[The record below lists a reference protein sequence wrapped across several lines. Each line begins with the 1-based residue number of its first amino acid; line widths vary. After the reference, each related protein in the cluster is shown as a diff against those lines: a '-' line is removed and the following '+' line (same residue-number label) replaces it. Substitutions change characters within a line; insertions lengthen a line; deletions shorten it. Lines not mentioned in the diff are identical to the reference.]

1 MYKNK
6 KNILFFA
13 ITFNIIYNNIGDVMY
28 LVIDDIRYN
37 VVIDKKRST
46 KNTYIRVKDDL
57 TIYVTTNI
65 FTRDKDIAKLLDEN
79 YDSICRM
86 IKKQKVKNTN
96 NENFNYL
103 GKNYEII
110 YVDYCDISFGEER
123 VFLNKNLDIDK
134 WYKKQAK
141 TLFLEHLD
149 IIYNNFSRRIP
160 YPDLKIRKMTTR
172 WGVCNT
178 KLKTVTLNLEL
189 IKRDTKYLDYVIAHE
204 LSHLIYPNHSRDFW
218 DLVGENCP
226 NYKIIR
232 REMKNF

>member
-1 MYKNK
+1 
-6 KNILFFA
+6 
-13 ITFNIIYNNIGDVMY
+13 MY

-149 IIYNNFSRRIP
+149 MIYNNFSRSIP

-226 NYKIIR
+226 NYKTIR

>member
-1 MYKNK
+1 
-6 KNILFFA
+6 
-13 ITFNIIYNNIGDVMY
+13 MY

-79 YDSICRM
+79 YDSICKM

-149 IIYNNFSRRIP
+149 MIYNNFSRRIP

-232 REMKNF
+232 REMKDF